1 MLSLYDQRFG
11 KLVAIEPR
19 GSNKNKQI
27 LWLCLCDCGNEVI
40 VEGRALKAGQTKSC
54 GCLALEQAKKMGLNN
69 KTHGHSK
76 NGKKSKVYMAWEAMI
91 QRCTNHKHKYYNI
104 YGGRGITVCDRWLK
118 FENFLEDMGEC
129 PPGLTLERRNNNKGY
144 SPSNCYW
151 ATWKQQQRNRR
162 NNRPITH
169 NGKTQLLIEWAEE
182 TGIDRKTITARLK
195 RGWSTERALKTP
207 VRKCKRRNQMDELA
221 MKTIATNVAEVF
233 ESLTDVN
240 AEDFKEVKRLSQKT
254 VGLRE
259 TGAFNVGVRMLR
271 RKDIR
276 EQHAKLMAAIAAE
289 KWGEGF
295 LMALQLMAAFGV

>member
-1 MLSLYDQRFG
+1 MIDLTGKRFG
-11 KLVAIEPR
+11 RLIVLKLTGKDKWGHYR
-19 GSNKNKQI
+19 
-27 LWLCLCDCGNEVI
+27 WLCQCDCGQYTVVRGNH
-40 VEGRALKAGQTKSC
+40 LKNGHTKSC
-54 GCLALEQAKKMGLNN
+54 GCLHKEIVIKI
-69 KTHGHSK
+69 KTKHGHRTRTK
-76 NGKKSKVYMAWEAMI
+76 TTAIYCVWTDMI
-91 QRCTNHKHKYYNI
+91 QRCANPNHKHYKN
-104 YGGRGITVCDRWLK
+104 YGGRGITVCNRWRYS
-118 FENFLEDMGEC
+118 FSNFLEDMGEC